1 MALNLYCR
9 HGSCCEGRHSPQEMT
24 YESDEGRRSWK
35 KCFCPIYASGT
46 LGGQF
51 KRRNS
56 EHIAWVE
63 AKAFASQLV
72 ASGNWD
78 GKISPAPPQVAPAA
92 QWKSSCWS
100 RPRLWR
106 RTPSENARPFL
117 PSSHLIPKPKDSC
130 YSNSGRHPVREFR
143 SQWIVSPVTS
153 AKNMAAVKAFF
164 EFAVGNRW
172 FLHNPARSVRNIRG
186 HDVEKERIPFTTSLS
201 SRMAD
206 TQGEKSPVLTE
217 VKEVDIKQVFR
228 GESVC

>member
-1 MALNLYCR
+1 MLEQTETLAPNTLRKCKTILAKLT
-9 HGSCCEGRHSPQEMT
+9 SHS
-24 YESDEGRRSWK
+24 
-35 KCFCPIYASGT
+35 
-46 LGGQF
+46 
-51 KRRNS
+51 
-56 EHIAWVE
+56 E
-63 AKAFASQLV
+63 AKGFVLLE
-72 ASGNWD
+72 
-78 GKISPAPPQVAPAA
+78 
-92 QWKSSCWS
+92 QW
-100 RPRLWR
+100 
-106 RTPSENARPFL
+106 TPS
-117 PSSHLIPKPKDSC
+117 D
-130 YSNSGRHPVREFR
+130 VREFR

-153 AKNMAAVKAFF
+153 AKNIAAVKAFF